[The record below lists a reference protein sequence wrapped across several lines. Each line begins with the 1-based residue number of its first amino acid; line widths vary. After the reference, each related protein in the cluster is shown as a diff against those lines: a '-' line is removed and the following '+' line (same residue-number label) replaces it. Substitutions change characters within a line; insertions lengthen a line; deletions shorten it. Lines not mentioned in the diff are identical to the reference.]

1 MEFPRQEYWSGLPF
15 PSPEIELESPVLAGG
30 FFTTEPLGKPLDTT
44 YFTGHSNLTWDKEY
58 SKTSRSEFKVLVQD
72 KCIFE
77 LTREL
82 AHIILKKKRGVY
94 LELEIF
100 RQTFGR

>member
-1 MEFPRQEYWSGLPF
+1 MEFPRQENWSGLPF
-15 PSPEIELESPVLAGG
+15 PSPEALPDPEIELESPVLAGG
-30 FFTTEPLGKPLDTT
+30 FFTTEPLWKPLDST
-44 YFTGHSNLTWDKEY
+44 YFTGSSNLAWDKEY

-82 AHIILKKKRGVY
+82 AHIILKKKKKKRD
-94 LELEIF
+94 I
-100 RQTFGR
+100 